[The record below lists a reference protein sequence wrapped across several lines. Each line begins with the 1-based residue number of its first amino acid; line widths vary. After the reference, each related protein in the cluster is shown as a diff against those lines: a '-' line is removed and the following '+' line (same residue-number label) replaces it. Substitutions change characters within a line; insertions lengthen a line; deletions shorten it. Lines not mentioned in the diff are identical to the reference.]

1 MATSPISTGGAIDV
15 NGIVSSLMDIE
26 RQPLE
31 RLEQRASGLRST
43 ISEFGRLQSA
53 MDKLQTAADELT
65 RRETF
70 RAANGASSNED
81 AVGISAA
88 AGALQGNF
96 AIKVNELASYQTIV
110 SQEQDSADSVIG
122 GGTLTIQFGTND
134 GGFTPNPDRDPID
147 ISIAAGSTL
156 AEVSAAINS
165 ADAGIGASLVTD
177 ADGTRLMLRSS
188 ESGKE
193 QAFSLTG
200 ATDGTGEGFSLAD
213 LSYSPGQAAGTVQA
227 TQDAANA
234 QFELNGLALESAT
247 NRPEGILENVTL
259 TLKQKTDTA
268 IDVEVVSDSEAIREK
283 VDGFIEAYNELNSL
297 IRTQTGYNAETQTA
311 GPLQGNRMVLLAQTK
326 IREVVTGQ
334 LEGVQSTPG
343 PDGEETTPLTRLT
356 DIGIELSRDGS
367 LSLNES
373 RFETNGG
380 NLTRVGN
387 LFSATGDENTDDG
400 FARQLDTVL
409 GNLLGIDG
417 AVSGATDT
425 LRARE
430 QDLEDQQER
439 FERRLTEI
447 ESRLVRQYSSLDSNL
462 AVLQGA
468 LQQVSRLG

>member
-26 RQPLE
+26 RQPLQ

-53 MDKLQTAADELT
+53 MDKLQTTADELT
-65 RRETF
+65 RFETF

-96 AIKVNELASYQTIV
+96 AVKVNELASYQTIV
-110 SQEQDSADSVIG
+110 SQEQDSFESVIG

-134 GGFTPNPDRDPID
+134 GGFTANPDRDPID
-147 ISIAAGSTL
+147 ISIAAGSTM

-200 ATDGTGEGFSLAD
+200 TTDGTGEGFSLAD

-259 TLKQKTDTA
+259 SLKQKTDTA
-268 IDVEVVSDSEAIREK
+268 VDVEVVSDSEAIREK

-297 IRTQTGYNAETQTA
+297 IRTQTGFNAETQTA

-326 IREVVTGQ
+326 IREIVTGQ
-334 LEGVQSTPG
+334 LEGVQSTQG
-343 PDGEETTPLTRLT
+343 PDGEETTPFTRLT

-373 RFETNGG
+373 RFETNGS

-417 AVSGATDT
+417 AVSGATET